1 MTNEKAIELMRQRAA
16 SSNDRI
22 VFDPSVHEARIGSDG
37 RFHVYMRNGTTTL
50 DHSAGVDDPR
60 PSKLRNALAELNAK
74 NEAFWKE
81 RNEE

>member
-37 RFHVYMRNGTTTL
+37 RYHVFMRNGTTTL

-60 PSKLRNALAELNAK
+60 PSKLRNAPAELNAK
-74 NEAFWKE
+74 NEAFWKDRHE
-81 RNEE
+81 